1 MSIYLLIDLLPWIFG
16 VTVALLFTGIVLQA
30 KR

>member
-1 MSIYLLIDLLPWIFG
+1 MSIYLLIDLLPYIFG
-16 VTVALLFTGIVLQA
+16 AAIALLFTGIVLQA